1 MGFFDFFKTPDIN
14 QELIAFHNTK
24 GGVLLDVRT
33 PQEYK
38 EGHIPGSQN
47 VPLQSLCQAAFVAQP
62 QTPLFVY
69 CHSG

>member
-47 VPLQSLCQAAFVAQP
+47 VPL
-62 QTPLFVY
+62 
-69 CHSG
+69 

>member
-47 VPLQSLCQAAFVAQP
+47 VPLQSL
-62 QTPLFVY
+62 L
-69 CHSG
+69 HSLRLLYLCTVIPG